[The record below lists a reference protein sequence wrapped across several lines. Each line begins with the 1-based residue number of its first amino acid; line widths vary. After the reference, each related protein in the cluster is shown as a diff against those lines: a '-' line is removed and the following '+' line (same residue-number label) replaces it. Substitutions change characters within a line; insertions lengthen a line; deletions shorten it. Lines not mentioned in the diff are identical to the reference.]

1 MERNYD
7 KAMDEGISSLLGGL
21 SIALTF
27 GRFTDFTVRL
37 GDRTWNVH
45 KIVMFNRSDFF
56 EGHCRGGFKAS
67 DYPKEAAEGVVKLH
81 DDDPESIDKMIDFI
95 YSNFYDD
102 TIAGVSPVLFNVRMI
117 AIAEKYGVDHL
128 ANLAISKV
136 DYHSATAWATDGFA
150 DAIEEAYTTLMDIDR
165 TLRDTLLDWV
175 MVQGDYL
182 FDVTR
187 KEHTY
192 FQAMAAGTP
201 MFTAEVAA
209 RFAKTQG
216 IRRRITT
223 YKYSGSMCPIT
234 LNIKIKMGQCSSW
247 YCSQCTWNGTLSYLK
262 WLKYRTVPEDNV
274 LEGREDSESDEEVEG
289 NN

>member
-1 MERNYD
+1 MERNYH

-56 EGHCRGGFKAS
+56 EGACRGGFKA
-67 DYPKEAAEGVVKLH
+67 KGVVELH
-81 DDDPESIDKMIDFI
+81 DDDPEVVDKMIDFI
-95 YSNFYDD
+95 YNNSYDD
-102 TIAGVSPVLFNVRMI
+102 IIAGVSPVLFNVRMI

-128 ANLAISKV
+128 ARLAICKL
-136 DYHSATAWATDGFA
+136 DYHLATAWATEGFA
-150 DAIEEAYTTLMDIDR
+150 DAIEEAYSTLMDINHK
-165 TLRDTLLDWV
+165 LRDTLLDWV
-175 MVQGDYL
+175 MVQADYL

-187 KEHTY
+187 KEHAY

-209 RFAKTQG
+209 RFAKAQG

-223 YKYSGSMCPIT
+223 YKCPGSMCPVT
-234 LNIKIKMGQCSSW
+234 LKIKIKMGQCASW
-247 YCSQCTWNGTLSYLK
+247 YCSQCAWDGTLSYLK

-274 LEGREDSESDEEVEG
+274 LEGREDSESGEEVEG